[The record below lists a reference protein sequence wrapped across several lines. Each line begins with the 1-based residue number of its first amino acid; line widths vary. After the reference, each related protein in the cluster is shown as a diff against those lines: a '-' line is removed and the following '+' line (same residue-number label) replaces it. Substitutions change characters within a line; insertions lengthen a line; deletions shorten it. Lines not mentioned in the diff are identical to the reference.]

1 MLLAKRSVMSLR
13 EEFAG
18 LANAHLLWARTGGR
32 EPAERAGRE
41 LCRRFGISAPTG
53 YRWLQRYLD
62 AGRDGLE
69 DRSRRPQHSPNQTS
83 PKLEAAVLARRRQHP
98 SWGGRKLAARLRAL
112 GHEPVPAPSTITEIL
127 RRHGLLDPARAGQPR
142 AHQRFEHDAP
152 NQLWQMDFQGPR
164 PCGAGRCHPLTVLDD
179 HSRYSLV
186 LAACGDERTA
196 TVSARLSGSFR
207 RYGLPEVLLV
217 DNGPPW
223 GGGAARHH
231 TPLTV
236 WLLRLG
242 VRVVHSRPRHPQT
255 LGKDERFHRTR
266 RTSPRRSVASTP
278 GGTSTTTSARTRRSR
293 SRRRRAATGRASA
306 PSRRRCR
313 RSSTPPQTTCARSRL
328 VAGSTSA
335 AAACGCR
342 RPSRASGS
350 PCAPSTRTAAGR
362 STSPASASPSSTS
375 RASGRCNGC
384 LRTPVTHVSG
394 LYKAVP
400 LMDGRVLSRH
410 GGELGHRPGD
420 RAGAGPNGRDGGDAR
435 P

>member
-1 MLLAKRSVMSLR
+1 MPFWERSVMSLR
-13 EEFAG
+13 EKFVG
-18 LANAHLLWARTGGR
+18 LANAPGANR
-32 EPAERAGRE
+32 RE

-152 NQLWQMDFQGPR
+152 NQLWQMDFKGHV

-266 RTSPRRSVASTP
+266 KAELL
-278 GGTSTTTSARTRRSR
+278 
-293 SRRRRAATGRASA
+293 GRAPLEDLASA
-306 PSRRRCR
+306 QRRFDAWRHVYNHERPHEALALATPASRY
-313 RSSTPPQTTCARSRL
+313 
-328 VAGSTSA
+328 
-335 AAACGCR
+335 
-342 RPSRASGS
+342 RPSERFF
-350 PCAPSTRTAAGR
+350 PETLPSVEYPAADHVRKVQAGGR
-362 STSPASASPSSTS
+362 VDF
-375 RASGRCNGC
+375 RGRR
-384 LRTPVTHVSG
+384 LR
-394 LYKAVP
+394 VP
-400 LMDGRVLSRH
+400 QAFTGQRVVLRPLDEDGRWAVYFTSERIAIVDLTRI
-410 GGELGHRPGD
+410 GKV
-420 RAGAGPNGRDGGDAR
+420 
-435 P
+435 